1 MSSGQ
6 FPTARGTVSGISAGA
21 PATLDAAG
29 YSALTYTE
37 VAELADAPQMGAT
50 FSVATRTPVKTGIQE
65 QSPGDKQ
72 YGTVTLNVTNDLTDA
87 GQLIVKAHA
96 PDGGNEGEPVS
107 WQVVTPNKD
116 GLTTTDYMCGFIVGF
131 QRQTTDSNTII
142 SATIEVAVNHQLRG
156 TPA

>member
-6 FPTARGTVSGISAGA
+6 FPTARGTVSSISAGA

-37 VAELADAPQMGAT
+37 VAELAEAPQIGAA
-50 FSVATRTPVKTGIQE
+50 FSVATRTPVKTGVQE

-72 YGTVTLNVTNDLTDA
+72 YGTVTLNVTNDLTDT
-87 GQLIVKAHA
+87 GQLIVLNHA
-96 PDGGNEGEPVS
+96 PDGTNEGETVS
-107 WQVVTPNKD
+107 WKVVTPNKD
-116 GLTTTDYMCGFIVGF
+116 GLTTTDYMCGFIVNF

>member
-6 FPTARGTVSGISAGA
+6 FPTARGTVSSISAGA
-21 PATLDAAG
+21 PATLDLAG
-29 YSALTYTE
+29 YQALTYTE
-37 VAELADAPQMGAT
+37 VAELAEAPQIGAA
-50 FSVATRTPVKTGIQE
+50 FSVATRTPVKTGVQE

-87 GQLIVKAHA
+87 GQLIVLSHA
-96 PDGGNEGEPVS
+96 PDGANEGQTVS
-107 WQVVTPNKD
+107 WEVVTPNKD
-116 GLTTTDYMCGFIVGF
+116 GLTTTDYMCGFIVNF

-156 TPA
+156 TPL